1 MKKRLLRCI
10 RNGKAAAKRRNDLM
24 AIELLS
30 PAGNL
35 EKMETA
41 FNFGADAVY
50 MGLTNFSLRA
60 NAENFRSEDMEK
72 VASLKRANGKKI
84 YCTMNIL
91 FKESQIEQ
99 LYKMKD
105 EIAAWPFD
113 AFLISD
119 MGLVPFF
126 QKYCPGKQLH
136 LSTQASCL
144 NSESAKMYHSMGFS
158 RIVLGREASLDDI
171 KRIKDKAPELELE
184 AFVHGAMC
192 MAYSGRCLLSAHLA
206 GRSGNQGDCSHT
218 CRWKYK
224 MHYAL
229 EEEER
234 PGKFFPIEE
243 EDGYTT
249 ILSSKDLCMI
259 DHVKKLED
267 AGLSSLKIEGRMKS
281 TYYVALV
288 TRAYRKAI
296 DDAPDKDEY
305 KKDLWDVSHRQY
317 TTGFYFSSSAV
328 EEKDDVFMPTSYG
341 YERKFMFLGTI
352 RDKVKDGIYAL
363 DVKNQIKAGQEIEF
377 IAPDIHSLPDSR
389 FILLDED
396 FNEVSQADHGK
407 TFYIKTS
414 LELKNGYMI
423 RRECEDKIV
432 R

>member
-1 MKKRLLRCI
+1 
-10 RNGKAAAKRRNDLM
+10 M
-24 AIELLS
+24 AMELLS
-30 PAGNL
+30 PAGNI

-50 MGLTNFSLRA
+50 MGLERFSLRA
-60 NAENFRSEDMEK
+60 NADNFGEDEINR
-72 VASLKRANGKKI
+72 VISLKREKNKKI

-99 LYKMKD
+99 LYRMKD
-105 EIAAWPFD
+105 EIEAWPFD
-113 AFLISD
+113 AFLVSD
-119 MGLVPFF
+119 IGLVPFF
-126 QKYCPGKQLH
+126 QKYFPNRQLH

-144 NSESAKMYHSMGFS
+144 NSESAKMYKSMGFS

-171 KRIKDKAPELELE
+171 KRIKDKVPELELE

-192 MAYSGRCLLSAHLA
+192 MAYSGRCLLSAHLT

-218 CRWKYK
+218 CRWKYR
-224 MHYAL
+224 MYYAI

-243 EDGYTT
+243 NDGYTT

-259 DHVKKLED
+259 DHINELEQ

-288 TRAYRKAI
+288 TRAYRKAL

-341 YERKFMFLGTI
+341 YERQYLFLGTV
-352 RDKVKDGIYAL
+352 RQKVADGIYAL
-363 DVKNQIKAGQEIEF
+363 DVRNQIKKGQQIEF
-377 IAPDIHSLPDSR
+377 IAPDIHLLSDNR
-389 FILLDED
+389 YILLDES
-396 FNEVSQADHGK
+396 FNEVEQVDHGK
-407 TFYIKTS
+407 ISYIKTS